1 MKPTTKKSI
10 HLALLVII
18 HLFLVQTQPAPHF
31 GTKKPVPGQSLEKN
45 IKFLMILTRHGA
57 RGPYKQSW
65 VSDHWMTF
73 DDSQIAQLTNVGK
86 LQSWLNG
93 FSIKKTYAEFLR
105 TLDRSQL
112 KIHAR
117 NTPRT
122 KDSAVYFAKG
132 LLEDFNGITHESLYR
147 HLYDYDGT
155 DLSGNKDQ
163 LINSSYT
170 NWRSKSTSEDFA
182 WENFDSPELTG
193 DDTADL
199 WEDKSTSLCKNYKR
213 EIEKVSKDGMV
224 MDSELIKGFKQKL
237 INDPQWRE
245 V

>member
-1 MKPTTKKSI
+1 MKLTVKSSI
-10 HLALLVII
+10 HLSLLVIT
-18 HLFLVQTQPAPHF
+18 HLFLVNSQPSPDI
-31 GTKKPVPGQSLEKN
+31 GTPKPVPGQSPEKK

-73 DDSQIAQLTNVGK
+73 DDSQFAQLTEVGK

-93 FSIKKTYAEFLR
+93 FNIKKTYAEFLR
-105 TLDRSQL
+105 TLNRSQL

-117 NTPRT
+117 NTSRT

-132 LLEDFNGITHESLYR
+132 LLEDFNGITHQTLYR

-155 DLSGNKDQ
+155 DLGGNKDQ

-170 NWRSKSTSEDFA
+170 NWKSKSTQADFA
-182 WENFDSPELTG
+182 WENFEFPELTG
-193 DDTADL
+193 DDTAAL

-213 EIEKVSKDGMV
+213 EIEKVSKNGTV
-224 MDSELIKGFKQKL
+224 MDSELIRGFKQKL
-237 INDPQWRE
+237 VNDPQWRE